1 MKLTWRRANPNL
13 GRMQMKQLTTL
24 LLFLIGVMGGG
35 ILIGILTAPGDWYAA
50 LQKPFFNPPN
60 WIFGPVWTLLYL
72 AIAYIGWRLWLQPEQ
87 AVLRGLWSLQMG
99 LNFLWTPAF
108 FAAQMPV
115 LALLIILLLLGAISL
130 FVRRAWQSD
139 RLLAVLFVPYVAWV
153 GFATALNAAIVFL
166 N

>member
-1 MKLTWRRANPNL
+1 MRHV
-13 GRMQMKQLTTL
+13 TTF

-35 ILIGILTAPGDWYAA
+35 ISIGVLTAPGDWYAA

-72 AIAYIGWRLWLQPEQ
+72 AIAYVGWRLWQQQEQ
-87 AVLRGLWSLQMG
+87 TGLRRLWSLQMG
-99 LNFLWTPAF
+99 LNFLWSPAF

-115 LALLIILLLLGAISL
+115 LALVIILLLLGALLL

-139 RLLAVLFVPYVAWV
+139 RILAVLFMPYVAWV
-153 GFATALNAAIVFL
+153 GFATALNTAIVLL